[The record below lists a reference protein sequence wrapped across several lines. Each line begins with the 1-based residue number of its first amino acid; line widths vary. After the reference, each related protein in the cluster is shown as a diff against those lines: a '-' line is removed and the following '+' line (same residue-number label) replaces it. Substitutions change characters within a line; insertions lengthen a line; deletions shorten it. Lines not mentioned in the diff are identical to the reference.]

1 MQTMREHANSTQTEP
16 DLNPQPRSKLRLQK
30 WYTAVAEQ
38 DKKMVC
44 ELISFLEWW
53 ELKIIQCSHSCTGTL
68 VYFCFAVEQQDDKIL
83 TLEVIHRFLNLLD
96 NSFALPQICELH
108 IILTFE
114 KVRFILDEFF
124 MTDDIQDTSKKD
136 VLKPIEEA
144 DLFLER
150 DSNPRPT
157 GE

>member
-1 MQTMREHANSTQTEP
+1 
-16 DLNPQPRSKLRLQK
+16 
-30 WYTAVAEQ
+30 
-38 DKKMVC
+38 MVC
-44 ELISFLEWW
+44 ELMQVVFTCKPKRAASWN
-53 ELKIIQCSHSCTGTL
+53 GTL

-83 TLEVIHRFLNLLD
+83 TLE
-96 NSFALPQICELH
+96 ICELH

-144 DLFLER
+144 DLFL
-150 DSNPRPT
+150 
-157 GE
+157 